1 MSPLDVTP
9 EKKTRTVAVAL
20 LLLTFV
26 VGLAGGVVADRL
38 LLLHQHRVLP
48 SHGLKFVA
56 SRVLRHLDRE
66 LDLTA
71 QQEAQIS
78 TILEKRQRTIEAT
91 WQKIQPQ
98 VRQQIDE
105 TDREIERALTPEQQ
119 KKFRVLRDRWRQH
132 ARAFMPEHR
141 R

>member
-20 LLLTFV
+20 LLLTFA

-38 LLLHQHRVLP
+38 MLFHQHRILP

-56 SRVLRHLDRE
+56 AHVLHRLDRE
-66 LDLTA
+66 LDLTPR
-71 QQEAQIS
+71 QKEQIS
-78 TILEKRQRTIEAT
+78 TILENRQRTIEAT

-98 VRQQIDE
+98 VRQQME
-105 TDREIERALTPEQQ
+105 QTDREIEQTLTPGQQ
-119 KKFRVLRDRWRQH
+119 KKFRALRDRGRQH
-132 ARAFMPEHR
+132 ARAFMPEH
-141 R
+141 

>member
-38 LLLHQHRVLP
+38 MLFRQHRILP

-56 SRVLRHLDRE
+56 SRVLHHLDRE
-66 LDLTA
+66 LDLTPR
-71 QQEAQIS
+71 QKEQIS
-78 TILEKRQRTIEAT
+78 TILENRQRTIEAT

-98 VRQQIDE
+98 VRQQME
-105 TDREIERALTPEQQ
+105 QTDREIERTLTPGQQ
-119 KKFRVLRDRWRQH
+119 KKFRALRDRWRQH
-132 ARAFMPEHR
+132 ARAFMTEH
-141 R
+141 